1 MLGHQCKYPKALR
14 LILIWL
20 RKFVKILLLLVLL
33 LGLLL
38 LWERLFIISLMNIIS
53 RGAISNWMF
62 FICVIVCWL
71 VWLVLVLVV
80 IGLILGVLFLL
91 DFLARFF
98 ILVPKHYLSGLRLMI
113 LWKSLLFMEYVA
125 FGLWLHLVCLIFKL
139 VWYIKVIF
147 NQSLFK

>member
-1 MLGHQCKYPKALR
+1 MLGHPCKYQKDFQ

-33 LGLLL
+33 QGLLL
-38 LWERLFIISLMNIIS
+38 LPEKLFIINFIIRIIS
-53 RGAISNWMF
+53 HWMY

-71 VWLVLVLVV
+71 VWLVLVRVV

-98 ILVPKHYLSGLRLMI
+98 ILVLKHYLSGLRLMI

-125 FGLWLHLVCLIFKL
+125 FGL
-139 VWYIKVIF
+139 
-147 NQSLFK
+147 